1 MNANEVLS
9 VTCKRRNECRYSMN
23 RDYEGAPDG
32 MVMEVSGA
40 SYVVISEDGT
50 EYRCRTFPGTK
61 TENGDSSLVAVGD
74 RVELKVIE
82 TGTALYEAAITLVLS
97 RRSALTRK
105 RDVRRNRS
113 KEKVQVIAANI
124 DQLVV
129 VVSAFD
135 PPLSTRLID
144 RYLVFAESEQ
154 MDALIVV
161 NKMDLEDSEE
171 TRELMAPYNT
181 LGYRIVYTS
190 AEEQCGMEV
199 LHEALAGKLSAFSGH
214 SGVGKSTLI
223 NQLSGQDRLR
233 TGETNMK
240 TGKGLH
246 TTTNSV
252 MLALPG
258 GGYIIDTPGIREFN
272 LSGITREN
280 LRFYFREFLISMR
293 ECAYSSCSHT
303 VEPDCGILKAV
314 EAGRIDPNRYESYL
328 AIYESID

>member
-1 MNANEVLS
+1 MKKDQEKVPVGL
-9 VTCKRRNECRYSMN
+9 
-23 RDYEGAPDG
+23 
-32 MVMEVSGA
+32 VMEVSGA
-40 SYVVISEDGT
+40 SYIVVSDDGT
-50 EYRCRTFPGTK
+50 RYRCRTFPGTK

-74 RVELKVIE
+74 RVELKMIE
-82 TGTALYEAAITLVLS
+82 TGTALSEAAITLVLP
-97 RRSALTRK
+97 RHSALTRK

-129 VVSAFD
+129 VVSAID

-154 MDALIVV
+154 METVIVV
-161 NKMDLEDSEE
+161 NKMDLDDFKE
-171 TRELMAPYNT
+171 TRELMEPYHA

-190 AEEQCGMEV
+190 AEEQRGMKALEKV
-199 LHEALAGKLSAFSGH
+199 LKGKLSAFSGH

-223 NQLSGQDRLR
+223 NQLSGQERLR

-252 MLALPG
+252 MLVLPR

-272 LSGITREN
+272 LSGITRDN
-280 LRFYFREFLISMR
+280 LRFYFREFLLWMP
-293 ECAYSSCSHT
+293 ECSYSSCSHT
-303 VEPDCGILKAV
+303 VEPECGIMKAV
-314 EAGRIDPNRYESYL
+314 ESGSIDPDRYDSYL

>member
-1 MNANEVLS
+1 M
-9 VTCKRRNECRYSMN
+9 KR
-23 RDYEGAPDG
+23 DHEGVPVG
-32 MVMEVSGA
+32 VVMEISGA
-40 SYVVISEDGT
+40 SYIVVSDDAT

-61 TENGDSSLVAVGD
+61 TENGDSTLVAVGD
-74 RVELKVIE
+74 RVELKMIE

-97 RRSALTRK
+97 RHSALTRK

-144 RYLVFAESEQ
+144 RYLVFAESEE
-154 MDALIVV
+154 MEIVIVV
-161 NKMDLEDSEE
+161 NKMDLEDSKE
-171 TRELMAPYNT
+171 TRQLMKPYKA
-181 LGYRIVYTS
+181 LGYRVVYTS
-190 AEEQCGMEV
+190 AEEKRGMG
-199 LHEALAGKLSAFSGH
+199 LLRKALAGKLSACSGH
-214 SGVGKSTLI
+214 AGVGKSTLS
-223 NQLSGQDRLR
+223 NQLSGQEDRLR

-252 MLALPG
+252 MLALPK

-280 LRFYFREFLISMR
+280 LRFYFREFLSSMQ
-293 ECAYSSCSHT
+293 ECSYSSCSHT
-303 VEPDCGILKAV
+303 VEPGCGIMRAV
-314 EAGRIDPNRYESYL
+314 EAGRIDPDRFESYL
-328 AIYESID
+328 AIYQSID